1 MRLEQLEYLC
11 EIAKRKSMNAAS
23 NKLFVSQQTL
33 STAIKN
39 LEKELDTKLLER
51 TYHGVFPTEI
61 GQELID
67 ISQQMLVQLDQLKL
81 KISSQN
87 NTQMSGD
94 LHIAAE
100 SGLNTLIMPKLV
112 AHFYKY
118 YPKVH
123 PYITVLPRD
132 DIKQSILEK
141 KFDIGLITNHDN
153 SNNIISPSDEQIIM
167 TEIIDFQLLARVN
180 KQSPLA
186 EETAL
191 SLRTLLN
198 YPIALN
204 EDNSG
209 MDLLNELRKYG
220 NPMVLPTHNFGVS
233 QQLVLENLAVSLAV
247 KLNNYHPYYFNNF
260 NGEIIDIP
268 IKESVPFHASYLI
281 HKDSAESKIIEHFV
295 ESLIKI
301 V

>member
-123 PYITVLPRD
+123 PYITVLPRE

-141 KFDIGLITNHDN
+141 KFDIGLVTNHDN
-153 SNNIISPSDEQIIM
+153 SNNIISPLDEQIIM

-220 NPMVLPTHNFGVS
+220 NPMVLPTHNFGVA

>member
-118 YPKVH
+118 YPKIH
-123 PYITVLPRD
+123 PYITVLSRE

-260 NGEIIDIP
+260 NGAIVDIP
-268 IKESVPFHASYLI
+268 IKESMPFHASYLI
-281 HKDSAESKIIEHFV
+281 HKDSAESKIIAHFV
-295 ESLIKI
+295 ESLVKI

>member
-51 TYHGVFPTEI
+51 TYHGVFPTET

-81 KISSQN
+81 KIASQN

-100 SGLNTLIMPKLV
+100 PGLNTLIMPKLV

-123 PYITVLPRD
+123 PYITVLSRE

-141 KFDIGLITNHDN
+141 EFDIGLITNHDSSDN
-153 SNNIISPSDEQIIM
+153 VVTPLDEQIIM

-186 EETAL
+186 GETAL

-209 MDLLNELRKYG
+209 MDLLNELKKYG

-260 NGEIIDIP
+260 NGAIVDIP
-268 IKESVPFHASYLI
+268 IKESMPFHASYLI
-281 HKDSAESKIIEHFV
+281 HKDSAESKIIAHFV
-295 ESLIKI
+295 ESLVKI